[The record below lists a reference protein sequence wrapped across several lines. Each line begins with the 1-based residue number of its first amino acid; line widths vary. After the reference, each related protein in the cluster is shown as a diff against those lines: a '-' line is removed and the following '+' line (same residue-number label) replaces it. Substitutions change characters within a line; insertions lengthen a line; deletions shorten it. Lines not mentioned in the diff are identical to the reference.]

1 MVCMSLKECIRFPSK
16 YWTPLHFILTILIF
30 ILSDHLDHKA
40 LHAKSRR
47 ALALFAEGPS
57 QSCREVL
64 RLRANLV
71 KNWICPKVKW
81 NPTLP
86 NTADFKTNCTR
97 IVIICIFIYVT
108 SVTVLLRFFFT
119 GISSSWVTLGS
130 LERSLF
136 RSVGLMSAA
145 AVDSLLL
152 KPPAGTPKPPAWTP
166 RCYLVKTAML
176 KVVTFWMINWRF
188 IIPKFP
194 MHATHTHTNGVSTI
208 SLRSRLSP
216 WLLSSFKKDAGR
228 LAIKLWM
235 FQRSSKPV
243 SSIDQYH
250 YGTVCTCAHL
260 CALSDPCP
268 NPSLDFRPVALAT
281 VSCIRSRPWRGG
293 AGLGCLPAPQM
304 LGCLLKQPG
313 NNPQSRSSIEFMTVV
328 RLFYDF
334 LTCLSI
340 NGAFPWGITRPTFTL
355 SAHTP
360 CVVLALPMGWVGRLS
375 VKVSWWNISKMKG
388 ILWNRPKIPLGGLPW
403 SSKMSELPK
412 GYSFDSI
419 LWVQPT
425 GRPINLTCKNTRTS
439 DCILEAVYVPSPA
452 STPPWSAEFTGFSEK
467 MGIQNDFITIQIRL
481 LNHS

>member
-1 MVCMSLKECIRFPSK
+1 MLQMLQYYFV
-16 YWTPLHFILTILIF
+16 
-30 ILSDHLDHKA
+30 
-40 LHAKSRR
+40 
-47 ALALFAEGPS
+47 
-57 QSCREVL
+57 
-64 RLRANLV
+64 
-71 KNWICPKVKW
+71 
-81 NPTLP
+81 
-86 NTADFKTNCTR
+86 
-97 IVIICIFIYVT
+97 
-108 SVTVLLRFFFT
+108 FFT
-119 GISSSWVTLGS
+119 VISSNWVTLGS

-166 RCYLVKTAML
+166 RCYLVKTAIL

-216 WLLSSFKKDAGR
+216 WLLSSFKKVAGR

-293 AGLGCLPAPQM
+293 AGQGCLPAPQM

-340 NGAFPWGITRPTFTL
+340 NGAFPRHRQTHLYSKCPYSLCGVGLAHGLGRAPRCQGMQESRGIAQKFRL
-355 SAHTP
+355 VAYHDLLG
-360 CVVLALPMGWVGRLS
+360 CLNVLRDTSIQQDVPSTWHVQ
-375 VKVSWWNISKMKG
+375 
-388 ILWNRPKIPLGGLPW
+388 NR
-403 SSKMSELPK
+403 
-412 GYSFDSI
+412 
-419 LWVQPT
+419 
-425 GRPINLTCKNTRTS
+425 RTS

-452 STPPWSAEFTGFSEK
+452 STRPWSAQLTGFSEK
-467 MGIQNDFITIQIRL
+467 MGIENDFSTIQIRL